1 MSNRRARR
9 DHRCPCSSRRFTLTK
24 VLFVDDD
31 PDVWIGRFRRILPR
45 HGIEVAVEAD
55 PRRALTRLADEGA
68 DVILLDSLFRRADGA
83 VETRGPEL
91 LRQMSDQRPD
101 VPVVIFTASLGT
113 IGVDEADFPEAAA
126 IFCKDRFADPDCD
139 PDLELAETL
148 IAAVQS
154 RQEQRSLDEQ
164 LGFVVGMTSAM
175 RATAQK
181 LLRIAPQPW
190 PVLIYGE
197 TGTGKELAAK
207 ALHAHS
213 GRANGPLIAIDC
225 GRYSGPTLESEL
237 FGHERH
243 AFTGAAALHRGFFEQ
258 ASGGTLFLDEIH
270 AMTSE
275 LQDKLLRAVEEMKI
289 RRMGGSKP
297 ISVDVR
303 IVAATNRR
311 LAGLVEEGSFRNDL
325 YQRLSRFVIELPPL
339 RERLDDLPAL
349 YRQLTVRL
357 NGLLGK
363 RVSTTARA
371 DVLAKLGGYDWP
383 ANIRELESVL
393 GRAIASARANVLT
406 PSTIEFEEAP
416 EATGGSPVREAGAD
430 LLDRAARGELT
441 WEELKLVRG
450 EFRRRTLLALLVG
463 FRRREG
469 RDPGSADLALSLGT
483 KDNNVR
489 QVLGEFGGLRELRL
503 QLEEVRRVG

>member
-1 MSNRRARR
+1 MPNCRART
-9 DHRCPCSSRRFTLTK
+9 DSRSPHGRPTLTK

-31 PDVWIGRFRRILPR
+31 PDIWIGRFRRILPR

-55 PRRALTRLADEGA
+55 PHRALVRLADEGA
-68 DVILLDSLFRRADGA
+68 DVVLLDSLFRRADGA

-91 LRQMSDQRPD
+91 LRQITDQRPD

-126 IFCKDRFADPDCD
+126 IFCKDRFADADCD

-154 RQEQRSLDEQ
+154 RNDRRSLDEQ
-164 LGFVVGMTSAM
+164 FGFVVGTTPAM
-175 RATAQK
+175 RATAEK
-181 LLRIAPQPW
+181 LLRFAPQSW

-213 GRANGPLIAIDC
+213 GRADGPLIAIDC

-237 FGHERH
+237 FGHEPQ
-243 AFTGAAALHRGFFEQ
+243 AFTGARALHRGFFEQ

-270 AMTSE
+270 AMTGE

-289 RRMGGSKP
+289 RRMGGKKP

-303 IVAATNRR
+303 IVAASNRR
-311 LAGLVEEGSFRNDL
+311 LPLLVKEGKFRNDL
-325 YQRLSRFVIELPPL
+325 YQRLSRFVVELPPL
-339 RERLDDLPAL
+339 RERMDDLPAL
-349 YRQLTVRL
+349 YRQLTTRL
-357 NGLLGK
+357 NSLLGK
-363 RVSTTARA
+363 RVSTTPRA
-371 DVLAKLGGYDWP
+371 DVLAKLRTYGWP
-383 ANIRELESVL
+383 ANIRQLESVL
-393 GRAIASARANVLT
+393 GRAIASTRANVLT
-406 PSTIEFEEAP
+406 PSTIEFEEADT
-416 EATGGSPVREAGAD
+416 AAGGSPAPDGGAD
-430 LLDRAARGELT
+430 LLDRAMRGELK

-450 EFRRRTLLALLVG
+450 NFRRRVLLALVLG

-469 RDPGSADLALSLGT
+469 REAGSADLALSLGT

-489 QVLGEFGGLRELRL
+489 QVVGEFGGLRELRRQL
-503 QLEEVRRVG
+503 QEVRRVG